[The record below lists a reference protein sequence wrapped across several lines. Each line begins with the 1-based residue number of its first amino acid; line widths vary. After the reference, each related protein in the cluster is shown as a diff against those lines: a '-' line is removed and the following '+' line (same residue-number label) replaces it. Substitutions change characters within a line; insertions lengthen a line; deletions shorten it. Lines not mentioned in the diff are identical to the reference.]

1 MCVSVCLNV
10 CLSVLMCVSVCL
22 NVCLFV
28 LMCVFRCINA
38 SVSLRLYLFIY
49 HRAVTGSLDARASGA
64 RRDVRGPQAAWTGPK
79 LG

>member
-1 MCVSVCLNV
+1 M
-10 CLSVLMCVSVCL
+10 
-22 NVCLFV
+22 
-28 LMCVFRCINA
+28 

-64 RRDVRGPQAAWTGPK
+64 RRDVRGPQAGWTGPK